1 MGEND
6 LEGYLSELFS
16 DIVPDQEPEVDA
28 KAEAEAET
36 EGKEQPS
43 LEDAVIFGLLGAESV
58 SAPVAA
64 ERIVEP
70 PLTVFGP
77 EEIEDEREIP
87 QVSVSIGD
95 AAPGKRRVNI
105 LRLLLC
111 GVIILGGAP
120 LVIWLV
126 SLLRQEPL
134 NRAGLSLCLAF
145 YTLAVAVTLVQWLFN
160 SSLTKTIQETEDERD
175 KAARS
180 CASLAGQVSEL
191 AANNV
196 SLQKRVLQLQ
206 ASAQVVRDVASTLE
220 QDELVCKT
228 VDLICD
234 RFDLYHV
241 ALFLVDESGEWAVL
255 RAGTGEAGEQ
265 MLAQGHRL
273 EISDCSLIGSCVVG
287 AQARIALDVAAV
299 QARSVVTPG
308 EEDVSLVDTI
318 EANSLLPKTRSEMA
332 LPLLVGD
339 RVIGVLDIHSTI
351 RGAFSAEDIP
361 VFQALADQVA
371 IAVDNARTFAETQA
385 RLRELEQSL
394 AREQQV
400 RLAPARSIPL
410 YERTQPGVRPFDD
423 TLLSDVERAMA
434 QRKVLVQSNAGD
446 GAGETSLV
454 APIAL
459 RGEIIGA
466 LGLQETEGGR
476 QWTGDEVALI
486 EAVVD
491 QMALAIEN
499 TRLIEDTR
507 RRAEREQALS
517 DMTARFSR
525 SLNVDGLLRTAVRE
539 LGRLLRIEGV
549 SVHVGPPEDT
559 PSLPGEFKEGI

>member
-28 KAEAEAET
+28 KAEAET

-228 VDLICD
+228 VDLISITLP
-234 RFDLYHV
+234 FSWLTNQ
-241 ALFLVDESGEWAVL
+241 ESGQCCGPA
-255 RAGTGEAGEQ
+255 RARPAS
-265 MLAQGHRL
+265 R
-273 EISDCSLIGSCVVG
+273 CW
-287 AQARIALDVAAV
+287 R
-299 QARSVVTPG
+299 
-308 EEDVSLVDTI
+308 
-318 EANSLLPKTRSEMA
+318 
-332 LPLLVGD
+332 
-339 RVIGVLDIHSTI
+339 RVIG
-351 RGAFSAEDIP
+351 
-361 VFQALADQVA
+361 
-371 IAVDNARTFAETQA
+371 
-385 RLRELEQSL
+385 
-394 AREQQV
+394 
-400 RLAPARSIPL
+400 
-410 YERTQPGVRPFDD
+410 
-423 TLLSDVERAMA
+423 
-434 QRKVLVQSNAGD
+434 
-446 GAGETSLV
+446 
-454 APIAL
+454 
-459 RGEIIGA
+459 
-466 LGLQETEGGR
+466 
-476 QWTGDEVALI
+476 
-486 EAVVD
+486 
-491 QMALAIEN
+491 
-499 TRLIEDTR
+499 
-507 RRAEREQALS
+507 
-517 DMTARFSR
+517 
-525 SLNVDGLLRTAVRE
+525 
-539 LGRLLRIEGV
+539 
-549 SVHVGPPEDT
+549 
-559 PSLPGEFKEGI
+559 